1 MSVGERI
8 WDDLVTLE
16 KKFWNREDYSEDD
29 ITTLSNA
36 IDYIESNREDFENYF
51 KEKEVKE

>member
-1 MSVGERI
+1 MSTGERI
-8 WDDLVTLE
+8 WDDLVALE

-29 ITTLSNA
+29 
-36 IDYIESNREDFENYF
+36 REDFENYF

>member
-8 WDDLVTLE
+8 WDDLVALE
-16 KKFWNREDYSEDD
+16 KKFWNMEDYSEDD
-29 ITTLSNA
+29 ITTLSNV
-36 IDYIESNREDFENYF
+36 IDYIESDREDFEDYF

>member
-1 MSVGERI
+1 MSVGKRI

-29 ITTLSNA
+29 ITTLSNV

>member
-8 WDDLVTLE
+8 WNDLVTLE

-29 ITTLSNA
+29 ITTLSNV